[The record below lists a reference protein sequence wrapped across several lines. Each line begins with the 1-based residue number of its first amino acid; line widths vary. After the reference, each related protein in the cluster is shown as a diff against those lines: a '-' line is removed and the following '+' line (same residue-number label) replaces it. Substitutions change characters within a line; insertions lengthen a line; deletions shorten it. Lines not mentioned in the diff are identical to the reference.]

1 MKKTAGFLIAAAVLF
16 QLIYFPASASTKTV
30 SGICGTAAAFTIDEN
45 GTLTITGT
53 GKIDKFFSD
62 DKEIEYKKIKQI
74 IISEGITE
82 LGKNCFCFL
91 ENVTLV
97 KFPAS
102 LQIIGED
109 AMNGMESLTEI
120 QFPSEL
126 SQIGESAF
134 YNCHKI
140 TELQI
145 PDTVNQIGPDAFAYC
160 KNLQRIRLPR
170 GLKKIEDGLFE
181 GCEKLTEIPATEC
194 LQEIG
199 LSSFSF
205 CHSLQNAAVPNTVK
219 KIGAQAFWKC
229 KNLKKLTFGSSV
241 KKVAATYAQG
251 CVQLRTVVNH
261 SSISIPLNEVKGS
274 LSWYVGKKKL
284 RSLPPGKTA
293 KGRGRKYA
301 ISYILNGGKIKGGKP
316 KYHEYGKAAKL
327 PSQVTRKG
335 YTFLGW
341 DIYGEKSF
349 DEWGLLQSKIKAES
363 REKLQVQAVFKKYK
377 VSVKNQRI
385 HVLVQDP
392 LFGKKGYLKADDYYG
407 FRYSEHPDMSHSVI
421 VSKTAPYGKGMTG
434 KLEKGKTYYVQIAA
448 HGPDFTEEDDEDFP
462 LFGWVK
468 KKKVTIK

>member
-261 SSISIPLNEVKGS
+261 SSISIPLNEAKGS

-301 ISYILNGGKIKGGKP
+301 ISYILNGGKIKGRKP

>member
-62 DKEIEYKKIKQI
+62 DKKIEYKKIKQI

-261 SSISIPLNEVKGS
+261 SSISIPLNEAKGS

>member
-1 MKKTAGFLIAAAVLF
+1 MKKIAGFLIAAAVLF
-16 QLIYFPASASTKTV
+16 HLINFPAAASTKTV
-30 SGICGTAAAFTIDEN
+30 SGMCGTAAAFTIDEN

-53 GKIDKFFSD
+53 GKIDKFFFD
-62 DKEIEYKKIKQI
+62 DKEIEYKKIIKI
-74 IISEGITE
+74 IMSEGITE
-82 LGKNCFCFL
+82 LGKDCFCFL

-97 KFPAS
+97 KFPTS
-102 LQIIGED
+102 LQIIGEN
-109 AMNGMESLTEI
+109 AMHGMKSLTEI
-120 QFPSEL
+120 QLPSEL
-126 SQIGESAF
+126 SQIGEMAF
-134 YNCHKI
+134 YHCNNI

-145 PDTVNQIGPDAFAYC
+145 PDTVSQIGPDAFAYC

-170 GLKKIEDGLFE
+170 GLKKIENGLFQ
-181 GCEKLTEIPATEC
+181 GCEKLIEIPAAEC

-205 CHSLQNAAVPNTVK
+205 CHSLQNAAIPDTVK
-219 KIGAQAFWKC
+219 KIGAHAFWKC

-251 CVQLRTVVNH
+251 CVKLRTVANR
-261 SSISIPLNEVKGS
+261 SSVSIPLNEAKGS
-274 LSWYVGKKKL
+274 LSWYVGKKK
-284 RSLPPGKTA
+284 RKSLPPGKTA
-293 KGRGRKYA
+293 KAKGRKYA
-301 ISYILNGGKIKGGKP
+301 ISYILNGGKIKGRKP

-327 PSQVTRKG
+327 PSQVVRKG

-341 DIYGEKSF
+341 NIYGEKSF
-349 DEWGLLQSKIKAES
+349 DEWGLLQSGIKAES

-377 VSVKNQRI
+377 VTVKNQSI
-385 HVLVQDP
+385 HVLVQGP
-392 LFGKKGYLKADDYYG
+392 LFGKKGYSKADDHYG

-421 VSKTAPYGKGMTG
+421 VSKTAPYGKGMTD

-468 KKKVTIK
+468 KKKVTIT

>member
-1 MKKTAGFLIAAAVLF
+1 MKKAAGFLIAAAVFF

-53 GKIDKFFSD
+53 GKIDKFFFD

-82 LGKNCFCFL
+82 LGKNCFCYL

-97 KFPAS
+97 KFPVS

-241 KKVAATYAQG
+241 KKWQRPMHRAVCSCAPWST
-251 CVQLRTVVNH
+251 
-261 SSISIPLNEVKGS
+261 IPL
-274 LSWYVGKKKL
+274 
-284 RSLPPGKTA
+284 
-293 KGRGRKYA
+293 
-301 ISYILNGGKIKGGKP
+301 
-316 KYHEYGKAAKL
+316 
-327 PSQVTRKG
+327 
-335 YTFLGW
+335 
-341 DIYGEKSF
+341 
-349 DEWGLLQSKIKAES
+349 
-363 REKLQVQAVFKKYK
+363 
-377 VSVKNQRI
+377 
-385 HVLVQDP
+385 
-392 LFGKKGYLKADDYYG
+392 
-407 FRYSEHPDMSHSVI
+407 
-421 VSKTAPYGKGMTG
+421 
-434 KLEKGKTYYVQIAA
+434 
-448 HGPDFTEEDDEDFP
+448 FP
-462 LFGWVK
+462 FP
-468 KKKVTIK
+468 

>member
-82 LGKNCFCFL
+82 LGKNCFCYL

-97 KFPAS
+97 KFPVS

-109 AMNGMESLTEI
+109 AMHGMESLTEI

-261 SSISIPLNEVKGS
+261 SSISIPLNEAKGS

-341 DIYGEKSF
+341 DIYGERSF

>member
-1 MKKTAGFLIAAAVLF
+1 MKKIAGILIAAAVLF
-16 QLIYFPASASTKTV
+16 QLIHFPAAASTKTV
-30 SGICGTAAAFTIDEN
+30 SGMCGAAAAFTIDEN
-45 GTLTITGT
+45 GTLSITGT
-53 GKIDKFFSD
+53 GKIDKFFFD
-62 DKEIEYKKIKQI
+62 DKGIEYKSIKKI

-82 LGKNCFCFL
+82 LGKNCFCYL

-97 KFPAS
+97 QCPAS

-109 AMNGMESLTEI
+109 AMRWMESLTEI
-120 QFPSEL
+120 QLPSEL
-126 SQIGESAF
+126 SQIGEGAF
-134 YNCHKI
+134 YHCHKI

-145 PDTVNQIGPDAFAYC
+145 PETVSQIGPDAFAYC
-160 KNLQRIRLPR
+160 KNLQRIHLPR
-170 GLKKIEDGLFE
+170 GLKKIEDGLFQ
-181 GCEKLTEIPATEC
+181 GCDKLTEIPATEC

-205 CHSLQNAAVPNTVK
+205 CHSLQNAAIPNTVK
-219 KIGAQAFWKC
+219 KIGSQAFWKC

-241 KKVAATYAQG
+241 KKVAATYAQD

-261 SSISIPLNEVKGS
+261 SSISIPLNEAKGN
-274 LSWYVGKKKL
+274 LSWYVGKKKHK
-284 RSLPPGKTA
+284 SLPPGKTA
-293 KGRGRKYA
+293 TARSRKYA
-301 ISYILNGGKIKGGKP
+301 INYILNGGKIKGRKP

-327 PSQVTRKG
+327 PSQVVRKG

-341 DIYGEKSF
+341 NIYGERSF
-349 DEWGLLQSKIKAES
+349 DEWGLLQSRIKAES
-363 REKLQVQAVFKKYK
+363 KEKLQVQAVFKKYK
-377 VSVKNQRI
+377 VTVKNQRI

-392 LFGKKGYLKADDYYG
+392 LFGKKGYSKAHDHYG

-421 VSKTAPYGKGMTG
+421 ISKTAPYGKGMTG

>member
-97 KFPAS
+97 KFPVS

-261 SSISIPLNEVKGS
+261 SSISIPLNEAKGS